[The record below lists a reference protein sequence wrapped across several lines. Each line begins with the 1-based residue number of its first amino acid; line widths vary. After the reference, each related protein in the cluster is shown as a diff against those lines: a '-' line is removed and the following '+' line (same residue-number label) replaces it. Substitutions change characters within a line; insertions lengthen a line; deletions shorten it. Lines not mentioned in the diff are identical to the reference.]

1 MHLSTISNRKTIGI
15 NFGKKDEKEKRMEW
29 CAKQKQQR
37 ITIQDEMV
45 IFLCLDCGI
54 GEKKQLN

>member
-29 CAKQKQQR
+29 CAKNNRELQFRTKWSFFYVS
-37 ITIQDEMV
+37 TAE
-45 IFLCLDCGI
+45 LE
-54 GEKKQLN
+54 EKKQLN